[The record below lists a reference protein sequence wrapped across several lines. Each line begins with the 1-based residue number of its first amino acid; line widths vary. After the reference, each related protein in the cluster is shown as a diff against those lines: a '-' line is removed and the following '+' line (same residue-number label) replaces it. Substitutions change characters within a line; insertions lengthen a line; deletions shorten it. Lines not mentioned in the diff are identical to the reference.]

1 MISRLTTHLRAVG
14 ALTVAL
20 LAFAALAGSAGAASS
35 SSASQTV
42 RFANRTTVRMQLAT
56 TAPYDFGPVDPLSA
70 RDPAGNENTATV
82 WSNANWR
89 LFVRAAGPAFTESP
103 TGANTIPL
111 NRLRVTGTRGVN
123 LGVNDKRIA
132 NGAATGTAGVAVP
145 INYAL
150 TLRFADKANTPGSNY
165 QQILIYTAVT
175 P

>member
-1 MISRLTTHLRAVG
+1 VSDAPGANGPDDAVPGSTPWERQQDWTSRPAEPTRVDDLLSRLSADDEVGRRSRRRA
-14 ALTVAL
+14 
-20 LAFAALAGSAGAASS
+20 AG
-35 SSASQTV
+35 
-42 RFANRTTVRMQLAT
+42 
-56 TAPYDFGPVDPLSA
+56 D
-70 RDPAGNENTATV
+70 ENTATV

-111 NRLRVTGTRGVN
+111 NRLRVTGTRGVT
-123 LGVNDKRIA
+123 LGANDKRIA

-150 TLRFADKANTPGSNY
+150 TLRFADKANTPGSSY

>member
-1 MISRLTTHLRAVG
+1 MS
-14 ALTVAL
+14 
-20 LAFAALAGSAGAASS
+20 
-35 SSASQTV
+35 
-42 RFANRTTVRMQLAT
+42 AT
-56 TAPYDFGPVDPLSA
+56 TANISPTNSTGATTGA
-70 RDPAGNENTATV
+70 RLKDTKRNGNENTATV

>member
-1 MISRLTTHLRAVG
+1 MSPQLLSRLLS
-14 ALTVAL
+14 
-20 LAFAALAGSAGAASS
+20 FAALAGSAGAATS
-35 SSASQTV
+35 SSASQIV

-103 TGANTIPL
+103 TGAN
-111 NRLRVTGTRGVN
+111 

-132 NGAATGTAGVAVP
+132 NGAPTGTAGVAVP

-150 TLRFADKANTPGSNY
+150 TLQFADKANTPGSSY

>member
-1 MISRLTTHLRAVG
+1 MMSRLTTPLRAAV

-20 LAFAALAGSAGAASS
+20 LAFAALAESAGAASS

-42 RFANRTTVRMQLAT
+42 QFANRTTVRLQLAT

-103 TGANTIPL
+103 TGSNTIPL
-111 NRLRVTGTRGVN
+111 NRLRVTGS
-123 LGVNDKRIA
+123 
-132 NGAATGTAGVAVP
+132 VA
-145 INYAL
+145 
-150 TLRFADKANTPGSNY
+150 
-165 QQILIYTAVT
+165 
-175 P
+175 

>member
-1 MISRLTTHLRAVG
+1 MISRLTTHLRAAV

-20 LAFAALAGSAGAASS
+20 LAFAAFAGSAGAASS
-35 SSASQTV
+35 SSASQIV

-89 LFVRAAGPAFTESP
+89 LFVRATGPAFTESP

-111 NRLRVTGTRGVN
+111 NRLRVTFG
-123 LGVNDKRIA
+123 
-132 NGAATGTAGVAVP
+132 
-145 INYAL
+145 
-150 TLRFADKANTPGSNY
+150 
-165 QQILIYTAVT
+165 
-175 P
+175 